1 VFFIYIYVQY
11 LQNRDLI
18 AKRGIT
24 LPHFGGSIL
33 VPIDT
38 ICPCGSL
45 PRLFGVSSDLTR
57 ELLPK
62 VVGGGGA
69 DILSAPPIR
78 LRVVVPPF
86 TQSLPLGW
94 SVILTF
100 VPVRELSFWIREV
113 RQVATWML
121 PVHGASPGVVP
132 ATGAVWRCRIRFG
145 RLRRCVPL

>member
-1 VFFIYIYVQY
+1 MYNIYKIGAKF
-11 LQNRDLI
+11 

-24 LPHFGGSIL
+24 LPPFGGSIL
-33 VPIDT
+33 VPVDT
-38 ICPCGSL
+38 ICPRGSL
-45 PRLFGVSSDLTR
+45 PRFFGVSSDLTR

-78 LRVVVPPF
+78 LCVVVPPF
-86 TQSLPLGW
+86 TQSLPLGR
-94 SVILTF
+94 SVILTL
-100 VPVRELSFWIREV
+100 VRELSPWIREV

-132 ATGAVWRCRIRFG
+132 APWRECGAV
-145 RLRRCVPL
+145 